1 MKRVMT
7 KTTKGSP
14 NGISVIEYLEGET
27 YDLPESLAVV
37 FDSIGVCKPLIPAA
51 KKEPEEKP
59 EAKMVE
65 EVPSNKMASVPSNK
79 KVSTKRRKE

>member
-14 NGISVIEYLEGET
+14 NGILIIEYLEGKT

-51 KKEPEEKP
+51 KKEPEEKMMDD
-59 EAKMVE
+59 A
-65 EVPSNKMASVPSNK
+65 PSNKMASVPSNK
-79 KVSTKRRKE
+79 RVSIKRRKE

>member
-51 KKEPEEKP
+51 KKEPEEKMMDD
-59 EAKMVE
+59 AS
-65 EVPSNKMASVPSNK
+65 SNKMASVPSNK
-79 KVSTKRRKE
+79 RVSIKRRKE